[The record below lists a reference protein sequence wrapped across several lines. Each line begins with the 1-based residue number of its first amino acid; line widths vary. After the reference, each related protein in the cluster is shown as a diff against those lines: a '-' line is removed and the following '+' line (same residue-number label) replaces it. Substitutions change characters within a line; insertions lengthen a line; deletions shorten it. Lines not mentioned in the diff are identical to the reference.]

1 MRYKVSNKKISY
13 MTVKNISEKEKTI
26 SEQIKIISVRVRIV
40 T

>member
-1 MRYKVSNKKISY
+1 MRYKVYNKKISY
-13 MTVKNISEKEKTI
+13 MIVKNNSEKGKTI